1 MYGFIKVGAAVPKLH
16 LADCM
21 ANQQEI
27 IEIIK
32 QAQQKGIQ
40 VLSFPELALT
50 GYTCGDL
57 FFQLP
62 LLSAAENA
70 VAQIA
75 KASADM
81 DMVIAMGVPVLAD
94 NQAFNCVAVLHK
106 GKILGLVPKT
116 FIPNYSEFY
125 EERWFASANDLLHEE
140 IMFAGQRVPIGADL
154 LFCATNVPF
163 LKIGT
168 EICED
173 LWVPIP
179 PSSYQS
185 LYGATLIL
193 NASASNELA
202 SKKMYRT
209 QLVSQQSSRCICAY
223 VYASSG
229 IGESTQDAVFSGHS
243 MIAENGTLL
252 CQSELFSRENQ
263 LICADIDLEVLANE
277 RRRHTTYMAQLSQ
290 NDAKRFYREISFQ
303 LAEPETQTFDRMV
316 SKAPFIPEQNEYLD
330 ARCQN
335 LFQIQVVGLA
345 RRMEHTHA
353 ETLVI
358 GISGGLDSTLALLV
372 AVKACDFL
380 HIPRTHVLGVTM
392 PGFGTTDRTY
402 QNALDLMNRL
412 GIQTKEISI
421 KEAAL
426 QHFADIG
433 HDPSVHDVTYE
444 NTQARERTQI
454 LMDLANKTNGLVV
467 GTGDLSEL
475 ALGWATY
482 NGDHMSM
489 YGVNAS
495 VPKTLVQTLVRWIA
509 TSQTFEQTASAV
521 LLDII
526 DTPISPE
533 LLPPDQD
540 GNINQKTEDLV
551 GPYELHDFFLYYILR
566 FGFRPAKVLFLA
578 EQAFGTQYDRATL
591 LKWLKNFYRRFF
603 IQQFKRSCLPDGPK
617 VGALC
622 LSPRSDWRMPTDAHS
637 RIWLDEV
644 ETL

>member
-16 LADCM
+16 LADCI

-27 IEIIK
+27 IQIIK
-32 QAQQKGIQ
+32 QAQQKGVQ
-40 VLSFPELALT
+40 VLTFPELALT

-70 VAQIA
+70 IAEIA
-75 KASADM
+75 KATQQIDM
-81 DMVIAMGVPVLAD
+81 LIAIGMPVLAD
-94 NQAFNCVAVLHK
+94 NQAFNCVALLHK
-106 GKILGLVPKT
+106 GNILGLVPKT

-125 EERWFASANDLLHEE
+125 EERWFASANDLLHEQ
-140 IMFAGQRVPIGADL
+140 ITFAGQCVPIGADL
-154 LFCATNVPF
+154 LFTAKNIPF
-163 LKIGT
+163 LKIGV

-202 SKKMYRT
+202 SKPTYRT
-209 QLVSQQSSRCICAY
+209 QLVSQQSSRCISAY

-243 MIAENGTLL
+243 MICENGTLL
-252 CQSELFSRENQ
+252 CQTELFSRESQ
-263 LICADIDLEVLANE
+263 IICTDIDLEVLANE

-290 NDAKRFYREISFQ
+290 NDAKRFYREITFQ
-303 LAEPETQTFDRMV
+303 LYEPKAPTFDRFV
-316 SKAPFIPEQNEYLD
+316 SKSPFIPPANADLD

-335 LFQIQVVGLA
+335 LFQIQVTGLA

-380 HIPRTHVLGVTM
+380 NIPRTHVLGVTM

-402 QNALDLMNRL
+402 QNALELMRRL

-421 KEAAL
+421 KDAAL

-509 TSQTFEQTASAV
+509 TSQTFDKTAASV

-533 LLPPDQD
+533 LLPPDKN
-540 GNINQKTEDLV
+540 GNIHQKTEDLV

-578 EQAFGTQYDRATL
+578 ENAFGTQYDRQTL

-637 RIWLDEV
+637 RIWLEEV
-644 ETL
+644 EKL

>member
-16 LADCM
+16 LADCV

-62 LLSAAENA
+62 LLSAVEQA

-163 LKIGT
+163 LKIGV

-202 SKKMYRT
+202 SKKIYRT
-209 QLVSQQSSRCICAY
+209 QLVSQQSSRCISAY

-243 MIAENGTLL
+243 MIVENGTLL

-263 LICADIDLEVLANE
+263 LICTDIDLEVLANE

-303 LAEPETQTFDRMV
+303 LAEQQPQTFDRMV

-353 ETLVI
+353 DTLVI

-402 QNALDLMNRL
+402 QNALDLMQHL

-421 KEAAL
+421 KNASL

-509 TSQTFEQTASAV
+509 TSQTFDKDASAV

-533 LLPPDQD
+533 LLPPDQN

-637 RIWLDEV
+637 RIWLDEI